1 MEDQSR
7 LSANRRKSMQLFILN
22 SLITEIKKGKNIDF
36 SQIPAEILELLRE
49 ETAKSQ
55 ELRVALESRSK

>member
-22 SLITEIKKGKNIDF
+22 NLITEIKRGKNIDF

-49 ETAKSQ
+49 ETAKNQ
-55 ELRVALESRSK
+55 ELKVALEARNK

>member
-22 SLITEIKKGKNIDF
+22 SLIADIKKGKHIDF
-36 SQIPAEILELLRE
+36 SQIPADIVELLRE
-49 ETAKSQ
+49 EAAKNQ
-55 ELRVALESRSK
+55 ELTVALKKQHK

>member
-22 SLITEIKKGKNIDF
+22 SLITEIKKGKKIDF
-36 SQIPAEILELLRE
+36 SQIPAEIVALLRE
-49 ETAKSQ
+49 EAAKNL

>member
-22 SLITEIKKGKNIDF
+22 NLITEIKRGKNIDF
-36 SQIPAEILELLRE
+36 SQIPVEILELLRE
-49 ETAKSQ
+49 ETAKNQ
-55 ELRVALESRSK
+55 ELKVALESRNK